1 MVYDVIIVG
10 GGPAGL
16 SASIYSSRARL
27 KTLLIEK
34 NGCGG
39 QMIVTDLLE
48 NYPGFNKG
56 INGFDLA
63 VKLESQARDFGTEIV
78 YDEVI
83 EIKNG
88 NIKKVLTLNSVYD
101 AKTVII
107 AAGTRVKEM
116 NIPGEAKFKGN
127 GVSFCATCDAPFYK
141 DKEVLVVG
149 GGDSAIQEAIY
160 LAKFTKK
167 VTILHRR
174 SGLRATKILQE
185 RMLSYSNISIM
196 YNTIPKEII
205 GEEQI
210 KEVIITDLKTNQD
223 EHLRVDGVF
232 VFIGLVP
239 NTSFSIG
246 VDIDENGYILT
257 DENMHTSIDGIFAC
271 GDIREKH
278 LRQVVTAASDGAQ
291 AAVAAVYYID
301 TL

>member
-1 MVYDVIIVG
+1 MIYEVIIIG

-16 SASIYSSRARL
+16 SAAIYSSRARL

-39 QMIVTDLLE
+39 QVTVTDLLE
-48 NYPGFNKG
+48 NYPGFNGG

-63 VKLESQARDFGTEIV
+63 VKLETQARDFGTEIV
-78 YDEVI
+78 YDEVT

-88 NIKKVLTLNSVYD
+88 DFKKVTTLNSAYD
-101 AKTVII
+101 AKAVII
-107 AAGTRVKEM
+107 AAGTHVKEM
-116 NIPGEAKFKGN
+116 NIPGETKFKGK

-141 DKEVLVVG
+141 EKGVLVVG

-160 LAKFTKK
+160 LARFANN

-174 SGLRATKILQE
+174 DKLRATKILQE
-185 RMLSYSNISIM
+185 RMLSYSNISVI
-196 YNTIPKEII
+196 YNAIPKEIV

-210 KEVIITDLKTNQD
+210 KEIIITDLKTNHD
-223 EHLRVDGVF
+223 KRLKVDGVF

-239 NTSFSIG
+239 NTVFSTG
-246 VDIDENGYILT
+246 VNLNKDGYIIT

-271 GDIREKH
+271 GDIRQKQ
-278 LRQVVTAASDGAQ
+278 LRQVVTAVSEGAQ
-291 AAVAAVYYID
+291 AAVSAGHYIYN
-301 TL
+301 L